1 MNSGEYFYDLGKLI
15 YQIDNAYEDY
25 GKKTSLNSPNLLW
38 ILYALNDGKMHTQK
52 SVCDDWQIP
61 RSTTNT
67 IIKELEEKKLVTLS
81 HLNGTRREMIVGL
94 TEEGKKFADG
104 ALTKLYEKEKQ
115 IYEKMKNPEKF
126 LEELRNFVDLLSIL
140 SEE

>member
-1 MNSGEYFYDLGKLI
+1 MNSREYFYDLGKLI

-25 GKKTSLNSPNLLW
+25 GKKTNLNSPNLLW

-52 SVCDDWQIP
+52 SVCADWQIP